1 MTRSPGNQRGVTAA
15 SSITVGL
22 RALRVNPLRTVLST
36 LGVIVGVAS
45 LVAVLSLG
53 DGMEAYARREV
64 ALTTNVQNV
73 FITPVTFDM
82 VDGLRVDRESYT
94 RFEAADARAALAI
107 PGVAESALGY
117 RGTTLLRAGDGTG
130 RDRAARVT
138 AALANTGAFYD
149 IELATGRFFTA
160 AEVNANA
167 AVAVVSYNT
176 ALAFAPDS
184 QAAALVGRTLLFRG
198 QPRTVVGVLP
208 ARKDDDSFS
217 AYVPIGAGAA
227 VMAADELMQPRT
239 LVLRARTVEQVEAVS
254 GAAKTWLQERYGDAG
269 RDFVVGTDRE
279 RSAQMERG
287 FLLFKVFMGAIAG
300 ISLLVGGI
308 GIMNVLL
315 ASVTERMREIGI
327 RKAVGARRGDI
338 VLQFL
343 SEAVAITGSGSLIG
357 LVLGFTGALA
367 VTAGMRAAM
376 DAPIHAGMSL
386 STLLVAASSAVIV
399 GLAFGTYPAL
409 RAARLSPIDAI
420 RHE

>member
-1 MTRSPGNQRGVTAA
+1 MTGSPGNQRGVTAA
-15 SSITVGL
+15 SSISVGL
-22 RALRVNPLRTVLST
+22 KALRVNPLRTVLST

-107 PGVAESALGY
+107 PGVGESALGY
-117 RGTTLLRAGDGTG
+117 SGTTLLRAGDGTG

-138 AALANTGAFYD
+138 AALANASEFYD
-149 IELATGRFFTA
+149 NRVAAGRFFTE
-160 AEVNANA
+160 AEVERNA
-167 AVAVVSYNT
+167 AVAVVSHNT
-176 ALAFAPDS
+176 ARAFAPDS
-184 QAAALVGRTLLFRG
+184 QASAMVGRTILFRG
-198 QPRTVVGVLP
+198 QPRTVVGVMP
-208 ARKDDDSFS
+208 ARKEEGSFS
-217 AYVPIGAGAA
+217 AYVPIGAGPA
-227 VMAADELMQPRT
+227 VMAADELMQPRA
-239 LVLRARTVEQVEAVS
+239 LVLRARTVEQVDAVS
-254 GAAKTWLQERYGDAG
+254 RDAKNWLQARYGDAG
-269 RDFVVGTDRE
+269 NFVIGTDRE

-327 RKAVGARRGDI
+327 RKAVGARRRDI

-357 LVLGFTGALA
+357 LVLGFAGALA

-376 DAPIHAGMSL
+376 DAPIHAGMSV
-386 STLLVAASSAVIV
+386 STLLVAALSALIV

>member
-1 MTRSPGNQRGVTAA
+1 MTGSPGNQRGVTAA
-15 SSITVGL
+15 SSISVGL
-22 RALRVNPLRTVLST
+22 RALCVNPLRTVLST

-94 RFEAADARAALAI
+94 RFEATDARAALAI
-107 PGVAESALGY
+107 PGVAETALSY
-117 RGTTLLRAGDGTG
+117 SGTTLLKAGDGPG
-130 RDRAARVT
+130 RERAARVT
-138 AALANTGAFYD
+138 AALANTSEFYGQR
-149 IELATGRFFTA
+149 LAAGRFFTA
-160 AEVNANA
+160 AEVEENA
-167 AVAVVSYNT
+167 AVAVVSHNT
-176 ALAFAPDS
+176 ARAFAPDS
-184 QAAALVGRTLLFRG
+184 QAAALVGRTILFRG
-198 QPRTVVGVLP
+198 QPRSVVGVLP
-208 ARKDDDSFS
+208 AREGEDGFS
-217 AYVPIGAGAA
+217 AYVPIGAGPA
-227 VMAADELMQPRT
+227 VMAADELMQPRA
-239 LVLRARTVEQVEAVS
+239 LVLRARTVEQVDAVS
-254 GAAKTWLQERYGDAG
+254 RGATSWLQSRFGDSG
-269 RDFVVGTDRE
+269 NFVVGTDRE

-357 LVLGFTGALA
+357 LVLGFAGALG
-367 VTAGMRAAM
+367 VTAAMRAWM
-376 DAPIHAGMSL
+376 DAPIHAGMSV
-386 STLLVAASSAVIV
+386 STLLVAALSALTV

-409 RAARLSPIDAI
+409 RAARMSPIDAI